1 MILGKFV
8 NLQYEPAI
16 YPNGAYEK
24 NVKPLRK
31 ASAILVLEI
40 NGKNESFEIYKTLRK
55 LAYYRCISQR
65 FVELLNDV
73 LKDKI
78 FLLND
83 EKILDIDYFNEVVK
97 EILRKIRVM
106 KYHASR

>member
-40 NGKNESFEIYKTLRK
+40 NGKNEYFEIYVR
-55 LAYYRCISQR
+55 
-65 FVELLNDV
+65 
-73 LKDKI
+73 
-78 FLLND
+78 
-83 EKILDIDYFNEVVK
+83 
-97 EILRKIRVM
+97 
-106 KYHASR
+106 